1 MVEKKD
7 TEMNVYEK
15 LLEVQTRLVV
25 GKTKYNDFANFNY
38 RSADDILEAIKPIIS
53 EVKAS
58 VILTDS
64 IEEYGGLRYIKATAK
79 FIDTKTGESIET
91 YGYAREITDKKKMD
105 DAQMTGSTSSYAR
118 KYALNGLLILDDN
131 KDPDSMEHDDNTA
144 TNKPTNKPTQKTTNT
159 SNTTKSNGGKISDA
173 QRKRMYA
180 IAKGNNDVAK
190 AVLAKYGYESSNDV
204 LYKDYDKICGEI
216 EAQVNGN

>member
-1 MVEKKD
+1 MAEKKD

-25 GKTKYNDFANFNY
+25 GKTKYNKFADFNY

-58 VILTDS
+58 VILTDN

-131 KDPDSMEHDDNTA
+131 KDPDSMEHEETKNTA
-144 TNKPTNKPTQKTTNT
+144 TQKTTNT
-159 SNTTKSNGGKISDA
+159 SSQKGTSAKSNGGKISDA

-204 LYKDYDKICGEI
+204 LYKDYDNICNESG
-216 EAQVNGN
+216 AQVNGD

>member
-1 MVEKKD
+1 MAEKKD

-64 IEEYGGLRYIKATAK
+64 IEEYGGLRYIKATAR

-131 KDPDSMEHDDNTA
+131 KDPDAMEHEETKNTA
-144 TNKPTNKPTQKTTNT
+144 TQKTTNT
-159 SNTTKSNGGKISDA
+159 SPQKGTSAKSNGGKISDA

-190 AVLAKYGYESSNDV
+190 TVLAKYGYESSNDV

-216 EAQVNGN
+216 EVQVNGN

>member
-1 MVEKKD
+1 MDEKKD
-7 TEMNVYEK
+7 TDMNVFEK

-25 GKTKYNDFANFNY
+25 GKTRYNKFADFNY

-131 KDPDSMEHDDNTA
+131 KDPDSMEHEETKNNA
-144 TNKPTNKPTQKTTNT
+144 TNT
-159 SNTTKSNGGKISDA
+159 SPQRGTSAKSNGGKISDA

-204 LYKDYDKICGEI
+204 LYKDYDNICNEI
-216 EAQVNGN
+216 GVQVNGN

>member
-1 MVEKKD
+1 MAEKKD

-15 LLEVQTRLVV
+15 LLEVQTRLTV
-25 GKTKYNDFANFNY
+25 GKTRYNKFADFNY

-58 VILTDS
+58 VILTDN

-131 KDPDSMEHDDNTA
+131 KDPDSMEHEETKNTA
-144 TNKPTNKPTQKTTNT
+144 TQKTTNT
-159 SNTTKSNGGKISDA
+159 SSQKGTSAKSNGGKISDA

-204 LYKDYDKICGEI
+204 LYKDYDNICNEI

>member
-1 MVEKKD
+1 MAEKKD

-131 KDPDSMEHDDNTA
+131 KDPDSMEHEETKNTA
-144 TNKPTNKPTQKTTNT
+144 TQKTTNT
-159 SNTTKSNGGKISDA
+159 SPQKGTSAKSNGGKISDA

-190 AVLAKYGYESSNDV
+190 TVLAKYGYESSNDV

>member
-1 MVEKKD
+1 MAEKKD

-131 KDPDSMEHDDNTA
+131 KDPDSMEHEETKNTA
-144 TNKPTNKPTQKTTNT
+144 TQKTTNT
-159 SNTTKSNGGKISDA
+159 SSQKGTSAKSNGGKISDA
-173 QRKRMYA
+173 QRKRMYT

-204 LYKDYDKICGEI
+204 LYKDYDNICNEI
-216 EAQVNGN
+216 GAQVNGN

>member
-1 MVEKKD
+1 MAEKKD

-15 LLEVQTRLVV
+15 LLEVQTRLTV
-25 GKTKYNDFANFNY
+25 GKTRYNKFADFNY

-58 VILTDS
+58 VILTDN

-144 TNKPTNKPTQKTTNT
+144 TNKPTQKTT
-159 SNTTKSNGGKISDA
+159 NTTKSNGGKISDA

-190 AVLAKYGYESSNDV
+190 TVLAKYGYESSNDV

>member
-1 MVEKKD
+1 MAEKKD

-25 GKTKYNDFANFNY
+25 GKTKYNKFADFNY

-131 KDPDSMEHDDNTA
+131 KDPDSMEHEETKNTA
-144 TNKPTNKPTQKTTNT
+144 TNTSSQRGTSAKTNN
-159 SNTTKSNGGKISDA
+159 GKISDA

-204 LYKDYDKICGEI
+204 LYKDYDNICNEI
-216 EAQVNGN
+216 GAQVNGN

>member
-1 MVEKKD
+1 MAEKKD

-25 GKTKYNDFANFNY
+25 GKTKYNKFADFNY

-131 KDPDSMEHDDNTA
+131 KDPDSMEHEETKNTA
-144 TNKPTNKPTQKTTNT
+144 TNT
-159 SNTTKSNGGKISDA
+159 SSQRGTSAKSNGGKISDA

-204 LYKDYDKICGEI
+204 LYKDYDNICNEI
-216 EAQVNGN
+216 GAQVNGN